1 MAVMTH
7 RSRRF
12 AAMASIAI
20 GVLLISV
27 VGIYLILGWSMNRGL
42 SSLEVDGD
50 VVSPVIVTEP
60 ENLTLE
66 EIRGEDASQEP
77 VQQPD
82 GLASFPDPG
91 SVRLYPGENL
101 PFIAWD
107 DPWTAQ
113 PSSGIEDDLLDGF
126 RPLDEAQIAAVGEMP
141 AATSIGI
148 PAIGL
153 EAPIQELGIIDLGD
167 ARQYATPNRVVG
179 HIPETANAG
188 ELGNVWL
195 FGHLQ
200 SPLRGEG
207 SVFRNLPLIPDKLR
221 KGERVYVVLD
231 GPAGSY
237 LYEAKST
244 SVIYQDELSLYP
256 SDGATVTLVT
266 CVPALIY
273 DHRLLVTGELVGFKP
288 LSV

>member
-7 RSRRF
+7 RLRRIS
-12 AAMASIAI
+12 AIASVAV

-27 VGIYLILGWSMNRGL
+27 AGIYMILGWSMSREL
-42 SSLEVDGD
+42 ESLEFEGD

-60 ENLTLE
+60 GNGTLE
-66 EIRGEDASQEP
+66 EIRGEDVSQQS
-77 VQQPD
+77 VQQP
-82 GLASFPDPG
+82 GSLASFPDPG

-113 PSSGIEDDLLDGF
+113 PSSGIEDDLLEGF
-126 RPLDEAQIAAVGEMP
+126 HLLDESQIAEVGEMP
-141 AATSIGI
+141 SATAIGI

-153 EAPIQELGIIDLGD
+153 DAPIQELGIIDLGD
-167 ARQYATPNRVVG
+167 ARQYETPNRAVG

-207 SVFRNLPLIPDKLR
+207 SIFRNLPLIPDKLR

-244 SVIYQDELSLYP
+244 SVIHQDELSLYP

-266 CVPALIY
+266 CVPTFVY

-288 LSV
+288 LSA

>member
-27 VGIYLILGWSMNRGL
+27 AGIYMVLGWSMNRGL
-42 SSLEVDGD
+42 GSLEFEGG

-60 ENLTLE
+60 GNRTLE
-66 EIRGEDASQEP
+66 EIRGEDVSQQS
-77 VQQPD
+77 VQQP
-82 GLASFPDPG
+82 GGPASFPDPG

-113 PSSGIEDDLLDGF
+113 PSSGIEDDLLEGF
-126 RPLDEAQIAAVGEMP
+126 HLLDESQIAAVGEMP
-141 AATSIGI
+141 SATSIGI

-167 ARQYATPNRVVG
+167 ARQYETPNRVVG

-237 LYEAKST
+237 LYETKST
-244 SVIYQDELSLYP
+244 SVVHQDELSLYP

-266 CVPALIY
+266 CVPTFVY